1 VIGIHIYNTCKWKGR
16 ATKAKLLHALHA
28 LAGKLTIV
36 VAAHR
41 LSTIAGCDKVVDL
54 SNKSAVIAEAAT

>member
-1 VIGIHIYNTCKWKGR
+1 MSTFTILANGKDV
-16 ATKAKLLHALHA
+16 ATEAKLLHALHA

-36 VAAHR
+36 VAVHR

-54 SNKSAVIAEAAT
+54 RNKSAIVAEAAT